1 MTTAIEELPSRAEHL
16 QWCKDRALELL
27 DAGELQQAFTS
38 MCSDL
43 SKHPQTAHHHST
55 NALGME
61 LLIIG
66 SLDTPEE
73 MRKWI
78 NGYN

>member
-1 MTTAIEELPSRAEHL
+1 MTKTKQPTRAEHL
-16 QWCKDRALELL
+16 QWCKDRALELV
-27 DAGELQQAFTS
+27 DAGDLQQAFAS

-43 SKHPQTAHHHST
+43 MKHPQTAHHQAT
-55 NALGME
+55 NAFGME
-61 LLIIG
+61 LMMIG
-66 SLDTPEE
+66 ALDTPEE